1 MNQISSLLK
10 FLGNQLKNTSTPVC
24 KSWAD
29 QTVPA
34 STYKVM
40 TTFNIPAGV
49 KAIIIGKTGNGV
61 GEKRNNTCNF
71 NLESGTTNKRYNGT
85 GSNDSGSGNF
95 AVGWYYIEASTNC
108 IVQVRQY
115 GYEGAIS
122 SAMGEVVCIP
132 LLGGAL
138 RNLFKAFKLQ
148 PFESYKGGV
157 LRSSIFKAYSQ
168 FQQNGGGV
176 SECIKQ
182 PAKIHWKQIAT
193 RNRSTVFWV
202 GACKKLCGCK
212 CKLFKNISINTKSV
226 LDASFVL
233 HVTRIG
239 KCNYINSRTNGDRL
253 YGAMFQFRFDS
264 KVAGRKLACNNVII
278 ERRCAA

>member
-10 FLGNQLKNTSTPVC
+10 FLGNQLKNTSTPIC
-24 KSWAD
+24 KSWAG

-34 STYKVM
+34 SDFKVM
-40 TTFNIPAGV
+40 ATFNIPAGV
-49 KAIIIGKTGNGV
+49 KAIIIGKTGNGDS
-61 GEKRNNTCNF
+61 EKRNNTCNF
-71 NLESGTTNKRYNGT
+71 NLESGTTNKRYNGS

-132 LLGGAL
+132 LLGGRYVTFSKPL
-138 RNLFKAFKLQ
+138 NYSLSNRIR
-148 PFESYKGGV
+148 GV

-264 KVAGRKLACNNVII
+264 KVAGRRLACNNVII

>member
-24 KSWAD
+24 KSWTD

-71 NLESGTTNKRYNGT
+71 NLESGTTNKKYNGT

-132 LLGGAL
+132 LLGGVL
-138 RNLFKAFKLQ
+138 HNLFKTFKLQ
-148 PFESYKGGV
+148 PFESYKGG
-157 LRSSIFKAYSQ
+157 
-168 FQQNGGGV
+168 
-176 SECIKQ
+176 C
-182 PAKIHWKQIAT
+182 
-193 RNRSTVFWV
+193 
-202 GACKKLCGCK
+202 
-212 CKLFKNISINTKSV
+212 
-226 LDASFVL
+226 
-233 HVTRIG
+233 
-239 KCNYINSRTNGDRL
+239 
-253 YGAMFQFRFDS
+253 
-264 KVAGRKLACNNVII
+264 
-278 ERRCAA
+278 CAALFSRLTANSIRMEVA